1 MAEFAPLVLP
11 TEVASLGLPDDA
23 LEELDVC
30 HECGQLAPAGPVS
43 LGAAGG
49 GAPGLVRNRGHKVA
63 QGAGAAG
70 FERGCGAWRRV
81 AVYR

>member
-49 GAPGLVRNRGHKVA
+49 GLLLSVPPAV
-63 QGAGAAG
+63 GAGAP
-70 FERGCGAWRRV
+70 V
-81 AVYR
+81 AVAVAHEFAACS